1 MRLRSAVRCPTNAL
15 RRPVSSRSR
24 RVASSV
30 APTSGRNSQRSN
42 CASTHLDQGR
52 THKPVNEITAI
63 TAATGTNWADPAH
76 DRASNMTTIPSPANL
91 PDGRT
96 AIYDAWNRLVEV
108 KDGQTVIARYE

>member
-1 MRLRSAVRCPTNAL
+1 
-15 RRPVSSRSR
+15 
-24 RVASSV
+24 
-30 APTSGRNSQRSN
+30 
-42 CASTHLDQGR
+42 LDQGR

-91 PDGRT
+91 PDGLT